1 MTIINQK
8 GKGKKK
14 MTINKHLFRN
24 KILTTTLRK
33 IIKEI
38 DVDDVIDQGNTICLR
53 FDNDE
58 IHFYIQGALA
68 VCIENTVKKQMT
80 TAKILILE

>member
-1 MTIINQK
+1 
-8 GKGKKK
+8 

-38 DVDDVIDQGNTICLR
+38 DVDDVINQGNTICLR

-68 VCIENTVKKQMT
+68 VCIENTVQMT
-80 TAKILILE
+80 TAKILIEDILTGYRL